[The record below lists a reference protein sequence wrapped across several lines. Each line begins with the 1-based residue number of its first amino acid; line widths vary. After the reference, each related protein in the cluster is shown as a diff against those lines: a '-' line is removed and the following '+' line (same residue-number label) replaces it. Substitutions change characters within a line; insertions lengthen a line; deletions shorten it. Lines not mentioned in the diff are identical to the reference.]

1 MIYCSLNHVFILISQ
16 ITSSC
21 HHADVS
27 RHFDS
32 SSLQT
37 HPCASPLSSSIDTR
51 AESKEDSEG
60 DSSELSE
67 VLAYLDKSAAEKRD
81 VVSVLPTSSIM
92 PTIESACKIGVMLV
106 TEKDKIIQQGQG
118 GRAGPFSAKEPAAIR
133 KINPAELE
141 PEKQSVLLREILSFS
156 PTAIRDSKETNAV
169 PSTILPIRP
178 SVTARTVMADASRDG
193 VALIGPR
200 GGGRGGY
207 NRQSRAAALSSQV
220 LNGDE
225 DEDEDN
231 SDDDDDD
238 DEGWKSARNNMKSK
252 ASRYIS
258 LPCPIVTKPMTS
270 LSSSSSNTDSGVDA
284 IRNSLQSDVT
294 PTANS
299 SASTI
304 FIAGREED
312 YSNEH
317 STPAAEAIVKDIIAS
332 NADTAAADR
341 RPVLASTA
349 SSSAVGTNSE
359 PDAQSDSHAAEPQQ
373 HVSGSGSLLIRRSAT
388 NGRKRIVPRML
399 QPVQI

>member
-1 MIYCSLNHVFILISQ
+1 M
-16 ITSSC
+16 
-21 HHADVS
+21 
-27 RHFDS
+27 
-32 SSLQT
+32 
-37 HPCASPLSSSIDTR
+37 
-51 AESKEDSEG
+51 
-60 DSSELSE
+60 
-67 VLAYLDKSAAEKRD
+67 LAYLDKSAAEKRD

-156 PTAIRDSKETNAV
+156 PTAVRDSKETNAV

-207 NRQSRAAALSSQV
+207 NRHSRAAALSSQV

-238 DEGWKSARNNMKSK
+238 EEGWKSERNNMKSK

-258 LPCPIVTKPMTS
+258 LPCPIATKPMTS

-373 HVSGSGSLLIRRSAT
+373 PVSGSGSLLIRRSAT

-399 QPVQI
+399 QPVQVSVSLSVSEHSIGTVLR

>member
-1 MIYCSLNHVFILISQ
+1 M
-16 ITSSC
+16 
-21 HHADVS
+21 
-27 RHFDS
+27 
-32 SSLQT
+32 
-37 HPCASPLSSSIDTR
+37 
-51 AESKEDSEG
+51 
-60 DSSELSE
+60 
-67 VLAYLDKSAAEKRD
+67 LAYLDKSAAEKRD
-81 VVSVLPTSSIM
+81 VVSVLPTASIM
-92 PTIESACKIGVMLV
+92 PTTESACKIGVMLV
-106 TEKDKIIQQGQG
+106 TEKDKMIQQGQG
-118 GRAGPFSAKEPAAIR
+118 GRAGSFSAKEPAAIR

-156 PTAIRDSKETNAV
+156 PTAVRDSKETNAV

-238 DEGWKSARNNMKSK
+238 EGWKSARNNMKSK

-304 FIAGREED
+304 FIAGRAED
-312 YSNEH
+312 HSNEHRKH
-317 STPAAEAIVKDIIAS
+317 STPAAEVIVKDIQAS

-341 RPVLASTA
+341 QPVLASTA

-373 HVSGSGSLLIRRSAT
+373 PVSGSGSLLIRRSAT

-399 QPVQI
+399 QPVQVSVSVSLSVSEPSIGTVL